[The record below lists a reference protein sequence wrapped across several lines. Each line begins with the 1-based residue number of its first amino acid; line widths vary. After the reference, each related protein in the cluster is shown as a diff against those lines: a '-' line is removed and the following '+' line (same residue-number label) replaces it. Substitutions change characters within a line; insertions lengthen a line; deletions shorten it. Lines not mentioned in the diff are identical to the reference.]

1 MPRPARCT
9 ATGVQAAAP
18 RRLRRA
24 ADPERVSCRLTVL
37 LMYVLPLG
45 SISPS
50 VESFWGLPSPPV
62 PREPPRRRRRATK
75 RERPPAPKQDE
86 NTRPAPSPA
95 TTAVVS

>member
-37 LMYVLPLG
+37 LMAKQCGGPTVHILSTALSENG
-45 SISPS
+45 QVSRTIPS
-50 VESFWGLPSPPV
+50 CSDT
-62 PREPPRRRRRATK
+62 PRGTMRSQASK
-75 RERPPAPKQDE
+75 GRE
-86 NTRPAPSPA
+86 
-95 TTAVVS
+95 